1 MPRYRLLV
9 EYDGTPFNGW
19 QRQDNGLS
27 VQGVLEQAAEKL
39 CGRPCVLHAAGRT
52 DSGVH
57 ATGQVAH
64 LDLPRDYPADT
75 VRDALNFHMKPRPVA
90 VIAAERVDE
99 DFHARFSAVGRA
111 YLYRIVNRRA
121 PLALDQHRAWWVPA
135 ALDAEAMAEGARR
148 LLGHH
153 DFTTFRAGE
162 CQAKSPMK
170 TLDVLDVTRT
180 GEEIRIIAE
189 ARSFLHHQVRNMV
202 GTLKL
207 VGEGKWTPDD
217 MTRALEARD
226 RAAGGPT
233 APAAGL
239 VLTGVRYPPPS
250 DGRSG
255 PTG

>member
-19 QRQDNGLS
+19 QRQDKGLS
-27 VQGVLEQAAEKL
+27 VQGILEKAVEKL
-39 CGRPCVLHAAGRT
+39 CGVPCTLHAAGRT
-52 DSGVH
+52 DAGVH

-64 LDLPRDYPADT
+64 VDLPRDYPADT
-75 VRDALNFHMKPRPVA
+75 VRDALNYHMKPKPVA
-90 VIAAERVDE
+90 VVAAELVDE

-121 PLALDQHRAWWVPA
+121 PLALDQHRAWWVPV

-153 DFTTFRAGE
+153 DFSTFRASE

-170 TLDVLDVTRT
+170 TLDVLDVTRV
-180 GEEIRIIAE
+180 GEEIRIVAE

-207 VGEGKWTPDD
+207 VGEGKWSPDD
-217 MTRALEARD
+217 MAKVLEARD
-226 RAAGGPT
+226 RTKGGPT

-239 VLTGVRYPPPS
+239 VLTGVSYS
-250 DGRSG
+250 ASGGKSG

>member
-19 QRQDNGLS
+19 QRQDKGMS
-27 VQGVLEQAAEKL
+27 VQGVLEAAVEKL
-39 CGRPCVLHAAGRT
+39 CGEACTLHAAGRT
-52 DSGVH
+52 DAGVH
-57 ATGQVAH
+57 ASGQVAH
-64 LDLPRDYPADT
+64 VDLPRDYPADT
-75 VRDALNFHMKPRPVA
+75 VRDALNYHMKPKPVA
-90 VIAAERVDE
+90 VVAAELVGD
-99 DFHARFSAVGRA
+99 DFHARFSATGRA
-111 YLYRIVNRRA
+111 YLYRIINRRA
-121 PLALDQHRAWWVPA
+121 PLALEQHRAWWVPV
-135 ALDAEAMAEGARR
+135 ALDADSMAEGARR

-153 DFTTFRAGE
+153 DFTTFRASE

-170 TLDVLDVTRT
+170 TLDVLDVTRM
-180 GEEIRIIAE
+180 GEEIRIVAE

-207 VGEGKWTPDD
+207 VGEGKWSPDD
-217 MTRALEARD
+217 MSRALAAKD
-226 RAAGGPT
+226 RTKGGPT

-239 VLTGVRYPPPS
+239 VLTGVRYPSSS

>member
-19 QRQDNGLS
+19 QRQDKGLS
-27 VQGVLEQAAEKL
+27 VQGVLEKAVEKL
-39 CGRPCVLHAAGRT
+39 CGTPCTINAAGRT
-52 DSGVH
+52 DAGVH

-64 LDLPRDYPADT
+64 VDLPRDYPADT
-75 VRDALNFHMKPRPVA
+75 VRDALNYHMKPKPVA
-90 VIAAERVDE
+90 VVAAEKVGD
-99 DFHARFSAVGRA
+99 DFHARFSAIGRA

-121 PLALDQHRAWWVPA
+121 PLALEQDRAWWVPV
-135 ALDAEAMAEGARR
+135 ALDADSMAEGARR

-153 DFTTFRAGE
+153 DFTTFRASE

-170 TLDVLDVTRT
+170 TLDVLDVTRV
-180 GEEIRIIAE
+180 GEEIRIVAE

-207 VGEGKWTPDD
+207 VGEGKWSPDD
-217 MTRALEARD
+217 MGRALAARD
-226 RAAGGPT
+226 RTKGGPT

-239 VLTGVRYPPPS
+239 VLTGVTYPPS
-250 DGRSG
+250 GDRSG

>member
-19 QRQDNGLS
+19 QRQDKGLS
-27 VQGVLEQAAEKL
+27 VQGVLEKAVEKL
-39 CGRPCVLHAAGRT
+39 CGAPCTINAAGRT
-52 DSGVH
+52 DAGVH

-64 LDLPRDYPADT
+64 VDLPRDYPADT
-75 VRDALNFHMKPRPVA
+75 VRDALNYHMKPRPVA
-90 VIAAERVDE
+90 VVAAELVGD
-99 DFHARFSAVGRA
+99 DFHARFSAIGRA

-121 PLALDQHRAWWVPA
+121 PLALDQNRAWWVPV
-135 ALDAEAMAEGARR
+135 ALDADSMAEGARR

-153 DFTTFRAGE
+153 DFTTFRASE

-170 TLDVLDVTRT
+170 TLDVLDVTRV
-180 GEEIRIIAE
+180 GEEIRIVAE

-207 VGEGKWTPDD
+207 VGEGKWSPDD
-217 MTRALEARD
+217 MSRALAARD
-226 RAAGGPT
+226 RTKGGPT

-239 VLTGVRYPPPS
+239 VLTGVSYPPS

>member
-1 MPRYRLLV
+1 MPRYRLLI

-19 QRQDNGLS
+19 QRQDKGLS
-27 VQGVLEQAAEKL
+27 VQGVLEMAAERL
-39 CGRPCVLHAAGRT
+39 SGQPCTLHAAGRT
-52 DSGVH
+52 DAGVH
-57 ATGQVAH
+57 ASGQVAH
-64 LDLPRDYPADT
+64 VDLARDYPADT
-75 VRDALNFHMKPRPVA
+75 VRDALNYHMKPRPVA
-90 VIAAERVDE
+90 VVAAQKVED
-99 DFHARFSAVGRA
+99 DFHARFSAIGRS

-121 PLALDQHRAWWVPA
+121 PLALEQNRAWWVPV
-135 ALDAEAMAEGARR
+135 ALDAQAMADGARR

-153 DFTTFRAGE
+153 DFSTFRASE

-170 TLDVLDVTRT
+170 TLDVLDVRRV

-207 VGEGKWTPDD
+207 VGEGKWSPDH

-226 RAAGGPT
+226 RTRGGPT
-233 APAAGL
+233 APAGGL
-239 VLTGVRYPPPS
+239 VLTGVRYPSS
-250 DGRSG
+250 DGRNA